1 MPTVEAVDDTRAG
14 DHGPPVDVPM
24 VAVRHPAPAS
34 LLNGKVIHRDVSPA
48 ASATAA
54 VADSPPE
61 GRRSKWPKTFP
72 DLTAEQRRISDDFM
86 KAWHEVLP
94 QKYGV
99 VERFN
104 HGYAVRH
111 APKEFL
117 RTLEIGAGLGE
128 HLEYETLTPE
138 QRRNYYALELR
149 ANMSAEIA
157 RRYPDVHA
165 ITGDC
170 QQRLDF
176 PDGFF
181 DRVLAIHV
189 LEHLPDL
196 PRAVREAYRLVNKDR
211 GVFQVVIPCEGSAA
225 YSLARKISAQRVFET
240 RYPGQKYRWFIER
253 EHINLPDEIQSE
265 LAPYF
270 TMSRQSY
277 FPLKVPFRFCNLC
290 IGLTLRPRAN
300 AG

>member
-1 MPTVEAVDDTRAG
+1 MPTADPTLGTTASSTDK
-14 DHGPPVDVPM
+14 PSS
-24 VAVRHPAPAS
+24 VRVPAPAS
-34 LLNGKVIHRDVSPA
+34 LLNGQVIYRTVGEADMPDRPASAPA
-48 ASATAA
+48 APPPAA
-54 VADSPPE
+54 P
-61 GRRSKWPKTFP
+61 KWPKAFP
-72 DLTAEQRRISDDFM
+72 SLTPEQQAISDDFM

-104 HGYAVRH
+104 HGYPVRH
-111 APKEFL
+111 APADFA

-128 HLEYETLTPE
+128 HLEYERLTPE

-165 ITGDC
+165 LTGDC

-181 DRVLAIHV
+181 DRVLAVHV
-189 LEHLPDL
+189 LEHLPNL
-196 PRAVREAYRLVNKDR
+196 PAAIREAYRLVNKDR
-211 GVFQVVIPCEGSAA
+211 GVFQVVIPCEGSMA
-225 YSLARKISAQRVFET
+225 YSLARKISAQRVFEK
-240 RYPGQKYRWFIER
+240 RYPGQRYRWFIER
-253 EHINLPDEIQSE
+253 EHINLPGEIQEE

-270 TMSRQSY
+270 VMHRRSY
-277 FPLKVPFRFCNLC
+277 FPLKVPFEFCNLC
-290 IGLTLRPRAN
+290 IGLTLRPRPDV
-300 AG
+300 G